1 MYIYIVYSKTY
12 AATFLVL
19 LVTSSCKY
27 IIYIVAVIYGYLKLH
42 SDSIHSTSHN
52 EFILDNSHLK
62 SLKTLLA
69 AKCLTSADF
78 MPRNLM
84 MNILTW

>member
-12 AATFLVL
+12 AATFLVKKYI

-52 EFILDNSHLK
+52 EFLLDNSHLK

-69 AKCLTSADF
+69 AKCLTS
-78 MPRNLM
+78 
-84 MNILTW
+84 